1 MSIFES
7 AHHFLPLE
15 QKVTLHMIQ
24 ELGASHPHPC
34 LPPAKRQRKQS
45 AGGGRALRPGA
56 RMVAAGVLPLVMA
69 LTCSGV
75 ALTCSGV
82 ALTCSGVSNAAVTVV
97 SSPDQPGVTSP
108 SQPGTTAPPPP
119 PPAAPAPAV
128 DQQDSPAVRNNEPT
142 RPEPQW
148 APAAPVVVPE
158 LHLPR
163 PVPPVAPIQPPPN
176 MIRIGDF
183 QTPTPPW
190 VPPNVRDQINTVAAN
205 GEAGVAHFWDSIGFP
220 PSRSDRTAAAT
231 VVGAA
236 AGVVAAGVPTA
247 AVGAVVGGLIGGTI
261 GGVAGAALGT
271 VVPVP
276 VVGTV
281 TSGVAGTAIGAAA
294 GAAIGAGLLGL
305 PAAVG
310 GGIAGGAVGAAVGV
324 GQR

>member
-1 MSIFES
+1 
-7 AHHFLPLE
+7 
-15 QKVTLHMIQ
+15 MIQ
-24 ELGASHPHPC
+24 ELGASHPHPF
-34 LPPAKRQRKQS
+34 LPPVKRQSKQA
-45 AGGGRALRPGA
+45 AGGGRTLRPGA
-56 RMVAAGVLPLVMA
+56 RMVAAGVLPLV
-69 LTCSGV
+69 
-75 ALTCSGV
+75 V
-82 ALTCSGVSNAAVTVV
+82 ALTCSGVSAAAVTAV

-108 SQPGTTAPPPP
+108 SQPGTTAAPPPP
-119 PPAAPAPAV
+119 PPAPAPAPAPTV

-148 APAAPVVVPE
+148 APAAPVVVPA

-163 PVPPVAPIQPPPN
+163 PVPPVAPIRPPAN
-176 MIRIGDF
+176 TIRIGDF
-183 QTPTPPW
+183 QTPTPPCI
-190 VPPNVRDQINTVAAN
+190 PPNVRDQINTAAAN

-220 PSRSDRTAAAT
+220 PSRSDRAAAAT

-236 AGVVAAGVPTA
+236 VGGTAGVVAAGVPTA

-305 PAAVG
+305 PVAGAAAVG